1 MKVGDFITYE
11 DVMALTVDE
20 WQSFRAYL
28 RLLGHRVSE
37 AYGQQLFSVRQIC
50 SVFLHPDGDLGWR
63 ENELPYAKGV
73 RITLEE
79 VKRMA
84 HLGMMA

>member
-1 MKVGDFITYE
+1 
-11 DVMALTVDE
+11 MALTVDE

-28 RLLGHRVSE
+28 RLLGHRVCE
-37 AYGQQLFSVRQIC
+37 AYGQQLFSVRQSC

-63 ENELPYAKGV
+63 KTYIPGVEGV

-84 HLGMMA
+84 QLGMMI